1 MKEFQKII
9 KYAAIA
15 FGLYLAIMIIG
26 MIVTGILAIC
36 TGIYGVQVITEQT
49 NVEKIDETEE
59 FSDIFKIDIDV
70 TNVNLTIKSE
80 GEKFFVETY
89 QIPVDTKI
97 ENNQGILKI
106 KDNQKIVYNS
116 DSTIIIYIPEN
127 TELQECDIE
136 IGAGK
141 LDIEKLH
148 SKKVDFNFGAGRVNI
163 NELITEKAEIECG
176 AGEVS
181 IKTSDLTNSKI
192 ETGMGKLIYSGYL
205 RGNSQLECGIGET
218 EINLQGGE
226 ELYKIKT
233 EKGIGNIKINNETI
247 TSGTTTG
254 NGENSITVEGGI
266 GKININM

>member
-15 FGLYLAIMIIG
+15 FGLYLSIMIIG

-36 TGIYGVQVITEQT
+36 TGIYGVQVITEQA
-49 NVEKIDETEE
+49 NVEKIDEREE
-59 FSDIFKIDIDV
+59 FADILKIDIDV

-80 GEKFFVETY
+80 GEKFKVETF

-106 KDNQKIVYNS
+106 KDTQKIVYDS
-116 DSTIIIYIPEN
+116 DSAIIIYIPEN

-141 LDIEKLH
+141 LNIEKLH
-148 SKKVDFNFGAGRVNI
+148 SKKVDFNFGAGQVNI

-176 AGEVS
+176 AGQVTIEN
-181 IKTSDLTNSKI
+181 SDLTNSKI
-192 ETGMGKLIYSGYL
+192 ETGVGKLIYNGYI

-218 EINLQGGE
+218 ELNLQGGKE
-226 ELYKIKT
+226 IYKIKT